1 MSCWYHGSVCTRI
14 FQVHCLYL
22 GTQISVE
29 DLFYNVAVR
38 RKAFKSPNE
47 EHSKVA
53 DMISK
58 YAIHNPAVGFSLKK
72 FGESIAH
79 IRTPSNSSVLNNI
92 KIVYG
97 PTVSRELL
105 EISQKD
111 EKLAY
116 EMKGYISNANYSVK
130 KFEFLLFINHRLVE
144 SSSLKKAIDIVYV
157 NYLPKDKHPFV
168 YLSLEIS
175 PMNVD
180 VNVHPTKHE
189 VKFLHEDM
197 IIESIQKC
205 VENALLGSNESRHF
219 YTQMLL
225 PKIASAGT
233 EFPVSGWL
241 RIYFFNI

>member
-1 MSCWYHGSVCTRI
+1 M
-14 FQVHCLYL
+14 HCLYL

-47 EHSKVA
+47 EHSKIA

-58 YAIHNPAVGFSLKK
+58 YAIHNPSVGFSLKM

-144 SSSLKKAIDIVYV
+144 SSSLKKALDIVYV

-168 YLSLEIS
+168 YVSLEIS

-219 YTQMLL
+219 YTQMFL

-233 EFPVSGWL
+233 EFPVSGRL
-241 RIYFFNI
+241 PIYFFNIGQS

>member
-1 MSCWYHGSVCTRI
+1 M
-14 FQVHCLYL
+14 
-22 GTQISVE
+22 E

-38 RKAFKSPNE
+38 RKAFKSPSE
-47 EHSKVA
+47 EHSKIA

-79 IRTPSNSSVLNNI
+79 IRTPSNSSILNNI

-130 KFEFLLFINHRLVE
+130 KLEFLLFINHRLVE
-144 SSSLKKAIDIVYV
+144 SSSLSIG
-157 NYLPKDKHPFV
+157 NYLCKLFAKRQ
-168 YLSLEIS
+168 
-175 PMNVD
+175 
-180 VNVHPTKHE
+180 T
-189 VKFLHEDM
+189 
-197 IIESIQKC
+197 SIC
-205 VENALLGSNESRHF
+205 LLESRNQPNERRCECTSHK
-219 YTQMLL
+219 T
-225 PKIASAGT
+225 
-233 EFPVSGWL
+233 
-241 RIYFFNI
+241 